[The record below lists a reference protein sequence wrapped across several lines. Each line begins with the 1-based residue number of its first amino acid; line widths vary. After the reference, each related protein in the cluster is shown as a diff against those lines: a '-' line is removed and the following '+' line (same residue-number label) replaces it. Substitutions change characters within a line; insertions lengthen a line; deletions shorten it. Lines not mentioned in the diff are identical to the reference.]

1 VPLHGAHSGV
11 NLGSLLFEL
20 LQQHQIAHRVLAITT
35 DNASNNNTLMS
46 SIQES
51 VQSLGV
57 GNAAIIRIPCIAH
70 IIQLSLNDLLG
81 LMKANPKNETIQT
94 DWSDTCSGFLDS
106 RHQNTAIANTLNKVG
121 RVPWGNIR
129 LLTSLRDSE
138 ISYLYQ
144 RKPSAPGNILQPPN
158 QRPKADANPGC

>member
-57 GNAAIIRIPCIAH
+57 GNATIIRIPCIAH
-70 IIQLSLNDLLG
+70 IIQLSL
-81 LMKANPKNETIQT
+81 K
-94 DWSDTCSGFLDS
+94 
-106 RHQNTAIANTLNKVG
+106 
-121 RVPWGNIR
+121 
-129 LLTSLRDSE
+129 
-138 ISYLYQ
+138 
-144 RKPSAPGNILQPPN
+144 
-158 QRPKADANPGC
+158 RPAGADESKSKE